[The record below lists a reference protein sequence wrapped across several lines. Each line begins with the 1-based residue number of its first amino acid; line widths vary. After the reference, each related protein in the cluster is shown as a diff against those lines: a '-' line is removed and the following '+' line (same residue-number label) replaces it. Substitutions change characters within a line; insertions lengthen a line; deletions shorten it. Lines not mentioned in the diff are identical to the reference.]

1 MSVAIPP
8 TRPPASGPA
17 STPNGA
23 PLPAS
28 LTVAEA
34 REAYLAENEFTLAAY
49 DDTLTK
55 AEVYGIPFFVPNT
68 ELHRWALILHD
79 LHHVATGFGTD
90 LTGEAEISGWELGAG
105 GLRSLGW
112 VAGIVIMGALM
123 GLIVAPRRT
132 YRAWKAGREGR
143 SLFRAGAD
151 PERFLAMTLGELRA
165 ELGLPEAGL
174 AAHPRGLHWGARN
187 K

>member
-1 MSVAIPP
+1 MSVATPP
-8 TRPPASGPA
+8 MRTPAPA
-17 STPNGA
+17 PRGA

-34 REAYLAENEFTLAAY
+34 RDAYLAENDFTLASY
-49 DDTLTK
+49 DDKVTK
-55 AEVYGIPFFVPNT
+55 AEVYGIPFVVPNT
-68 ELHRWALILHD
+68 DLHRWALILHD

-90 LTGEAEISGWELGAG
+90 LTGEGEISGWELGAG

-112 VAGIVIMGALM
+112 VAGLVLMGAVM
-123 GLIVAPRRT
+123 GLVVAPRRT

-151 PERFLAMTLGELRA
+151 PERFLTMTVGELRA
-165 ELGLPEAGL
+165 ELGLPAEGL
-174 AAHPRGLHWGARN
+174 AAHPRGLHWGAP
-187 K
+187 KS